1 MASQYEEMHYE
12 QNPNRSPGTNTL
24 PRGYNTINRQP
35 SRHFEAYGQPSAL
48 YTADEYAS
56 QFNVQTT
63 RLPPPI
69 YSNSYDSN
77 TWNYS
82 ATNANAVTLG
92 ASRMRTP
99 ARRAP
104 IPNVSLA
111 PEPLRNETNFSRT
124 GLLSHHLL
132 NTLQCRP
139 QR

>member
-12 QNPNRSPGTNTL
+12 QNPNRSPGTNGL
-24 PRGYNTINRQP
+24 PPRYNAINRQP
-35 SRHFEAYGQPSAL
+35 SRHFDGYGQPSAL
-48 YTADEYAS
+48 YTADDYAS

-69 YSNSYDSN
+69 YSNSYDSG
-77 TWNYS
+77 TWNYN
-82 ATNANAVTLG
+82 ATNANAATMG

-111 PEPLRNETNFSRT
+111 AEPLSDQANLFRT
-124 GLLSHHLL
+124 GVL
-132 NTLQCRP
+132 NNLFRNILQCRV
-139 QR
+139 